1 MLRKILFTIIVGA
14 SVIFTGCAPKVEAVK
29 PDPEVQKYI
38 QEQQAKKEQAQ
49 NEVKV
54 EIKKEDQKETLDQKE
69 QIIETKP
76 EVKPE
81 IETEVISEIK
91 PEVKPETV
99 PEVKPETVP
108 EVIPEE
114 KPARKTQATIQG
126 YNPGSLVYSDQF
138 RNYYNGACVPVSTIN
153 TMKIL
158 EATQGI
164 DIIKSNESDFD
175 IYKEL
180 IVNFKTMES
189 GNTYVEDVISGL
201 QQTYYNRGINL
212 TVGYLQDN
220 IFENIKHEID
230 NNRPLILGDYTP
242 GIEHA
247 FTVIGYKEDNTGKY
261 VITFTGWGNSPYE
274 TLPIRESNQIF
285 ITQR

>member
-1 MLRKILFTIIVGA
+1 MLRKILFTIIIGA
-14 SVIFTGCAPKVEAVK
+14 SVMFTGCAPKVEAVK

-38 QEQQAKKEQAQ
+38 QEQQAIKKQKAKEQAKE
-49 NEVKV
+49 EV
-54 EIKKEDQKETLDQKE
+54 KKEDKKETLVKE
-69 QIIETKP
+69 EQVQEADSTINQDINTEVKP

-81 IETEVISEIK
+81 VVPQEVPTRRTE
-91 PEVKPETV
+91 
-99 PEVKPETVP
+99 
-108 EVIPEE
+108 
-114 KPARKTQATIQG
+114 ATIKG

-138 RNYYNGACVPVSTIN
+138 RSYYNGACVPVSTIN

-220 IFENIKHEID
+220 IFENIKNEID

-242 GIEHA
+242 GVEHA

-261 VITFTGWGNSPYE
+261 VITFTGWGNSLYE
-274 TLPIRESNQIF
+274 TLPVRESNQIF